1 MNRMTG
7 RLRRVDIV
15 SNGPV
20 REIVRTCSNPHIA
33 RAAVV
38 SIGGDFA
45 RHFSRDAAK
54 RNLPSGIFAAGLVR
68 RFSRQAG
75 VRDWEGVDE
84 ATRAAELDEDDADPE
99 WGWPRPSVRWR
110 LAAGQS
116 QNWDDHKKSRGIV
129 SSHWREPASA
139 PFS

>member
-1 MNRMTG
+1 M
-7 RLRRVDIV
+7 I
-15 SNGPV
+15 V

-45 RHFSRDAAK
+45 RHFSHDAAK

-75 VRDWEGVDE
+75 VRDWEG
-84 ATRAAELDEDDADPE
+84 
-99 WGWPRPSVRWR
+99 S
-110 LAAGQS
+110 
-116 QNWDDHKKSRGIV
+116 
-129 SSHWREPASA
+129 
-139 PFS
+139 

>member
-1 MNRMTG
+1 M
-7 RLRRVDIV
+7 I
-15 SNGPV
+15 V
-20 REIVRTCSNPHIA
+20 REIVRTRSNPHIA

-84 ATRAAELDEDDADPE
+84 ATRGADQPILSGLRYILERGAELDEDDADPE
-99 WGWPRPSVRWR
+99 WGWLAPTSLSSCSEAWR
-110 LAAGQS
+110 
-116 QNWDDHKKSRGIV
+116 H
-129 SSHWREPASA
+129 
-139 PFS
+139 